1 MPNRQM
7 NYDASPVL
15 CHLAQLNFDHLKVFS
30 RISNNYS
37 ERVTYNRP
45 VFHPLVPNAPFLY
58 PLKTSE
64 NRKVFWCFQGVEK
77 GYIGNKWV
85 NSTSRSNYSSPMKNT
100 VRNKMNHVLRSQ
112 IPSLSFLINYWHQT
126 K

>member
-1 MPNRQM
+1 MS
-7 NYDASPVL
+7 YDASPVL

-58 PLKTSE
+58 PLKTLE
-64 NRKVFWCFQGVEK
+64 NRKVF
-77 GYIGNKWV
+77 
-85 NSTSRSNYSSPMKNT
+85 
-100 VRNKMNHVLRSQ
+100 
-112 IPSLSFLINYWHQT
+112 
-126 K
+126 